1 MGSITFITIESAVDR
16 ERIFGQNFRTIVF
29 NDDHNSEPVF
39 GGEFDAGTELF
50 KTGSGDFPIL
60 GGTGS
65 YLRSSGG
72 IGLFVDESDD
82 QIRDII
88 IFGYNMHVKDS
99 L

>member
-1 MGSITFITIESAVDR
+1 MDSITFITIESAVDR
-16 ERIFGQNFRTIVF
+16 ERIFGQSFRTIVF

-50 KTGSGDFPIL
+50 KIGSGDFPIL

-65 YLRSSGG
+65 YLGRSGG
-72 IGLFVDESDD
+72 IRLFVDESDD